1 MLRKLGTLGKL
12 GMSRSGSGIITPQSL
27 FSNGEQGIYL
37 YPQDTTSLFQDAAGT
52 IPATAENDPV
62 GLILDKRPASGVM
75 RLYGGSTTIAA
86 GSGAWPVAVSPDG
99 TSVYVANYGSH
110 NVSIYTRAES
120 GALTSAGTI
129 AAGTGP
135 VSVTISPDGA
145 SVYVANRN
153 SDNVS
158 IYSRAES
165 GALTAAG
172 TIAAGTTPYSV
183 AVSPDGTSVYVANY
197 GSDTVSIYTRAEGG
211 ALTSAGTI
219 AAGSQPFSLAVSP
232 DGASVYVANN
242 DSNNVSIYSRA
253 ESGALTAAGTIA
265 AGNSPRSV
273 TVSPDG
279 ASVYV
284 ANESS
289 DNVSIY
295 SRAESGALTSSGTIT
310 AGNTPRSAAVSPD
323 GASVYTANRSSNT
336 VSIYKRSAGNHA
348 FQATSPK
355 RALLKYTDSG
365 VLSLYYDGVDDCYQ
379 TYDID
384 FSATDEM
391 TVFAGV
397 QKRSTIDGSA
407 DSVCELSAAF
417 DSNNGAFAVG
427 APGISKEFSY
437 ITKGTLIGRAD
448 DTDTAHAAPYTAV
461 ITGESKISTDFCRL
475 SINGTVIESTTL
487 DQGTGNYGNYP
498 LNIGSRNQ
506 SSTFFKG
513 FLSALIIRGKS
524 VTPAQKRG
532 IEQWVKSK
540 QR

>member
-253 ESGALTAAGTIA
+253 ESGALT
-265 AGNSPRSV
+265 
-273 TVSPDG
+273 
-279 ASVYV
+279 
-284 ANESS
+284 
-289 DNVSIY
+289 
-295 SRAESGALTSSGTIT
+295 SSGTIT

-513 FLSALIIRGKS
+513 FLFALIIRGKA
-524 VTPAQKRG
+524 VTQSQKRG